1 MTNIPEGCFTVSE
14 IVNSRGERPIVLCPY
29 RDRCPGARGFE
40 PGGVNRPRRLTEC
53 KRFRKFRKYVSE
65 EESRISP
72 LQDRIRTYAFENG
85 KDFDRAAYLVLAE
98 EFQKGP
104 VGLYDRLFGKE
115 VK

>member
-1 MTNIPEGCFTVSE
+1 MTGEEKCFTTTNIF
-14 IVNSRGERPIVLCPY
+14 NARGDCAIVLCPY
-29 RDRCPGARGFE
+29 RDRCPDARGFE

-53 KRFRKFRKYVSE
+53 KRFRAYVSE
-65 EESRISP
+65 EENRISP

>member
-1 MTNIPEGCFTVSE
+1 MNSIPEGCFTVSE

-29 RDRCPGARGFE
+29 RDRCPDARGFE
-40 PGGVNRPRRLTEC
+40 PGEANRPRRLTEC
-53 KRFRKFRKYVSE
+53 RRFRKYVSE

-98 EFQKGP
+98 EFRKGQT
-104 VGLYDRLFGKE
+104 GLYDRLFGKG

>member
-1 MTNIPEGCFTVSE
+1 MTGKEGCFTTINIFNARGDRA
-14 IVNSRGERPIVLCPY
+14 IVFCRY
-29 RDRCPGARGFE
+29 RDKCPDAKDFDPSGF
-40 PGGVNRPRRLTEC
+40 NKPRELNEC
-53 KRFRKFRKYVSE
+53 KRFRKYVSE

-104 VGLYDRLFGKE
+104 VGLYDRLFGKG